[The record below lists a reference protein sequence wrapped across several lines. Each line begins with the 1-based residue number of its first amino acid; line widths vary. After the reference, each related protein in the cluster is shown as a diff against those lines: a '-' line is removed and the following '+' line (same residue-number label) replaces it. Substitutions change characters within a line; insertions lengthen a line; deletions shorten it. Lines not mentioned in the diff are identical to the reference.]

1 MASLTADTGG
11 AVGVPPPPP
20 LPPPPPWLKV
30 STDVG
35 EPLCAKQL
43 SSSSSVARLMPAGTA
58 EWLADAVRAHK
69 ESRPRR
75 GGGASARAEAADEM
89 RTEVTEHPCA
99 KWVLE
104 APPGARVGRNSS
116 SSQLSR
122 SASAKPAT
130 KRAADAAPPS
140 RRETI
145 LTDWAQVLDRK
156 APPY

>member
-1 MASLTADTGG
+1 
-11 AVGVPPPPP
+11 
-20 LPPPPPWLKV
+20 
-30 STDVG
+30 
-35 EPLCAKQL
+35 
-43 SSSSSVARLMPAGTA
+43 MPAGTA

-130 KRAADAAPPS
+130 KRAADAAPLVIEGERE
-140 RRETI
+140 RRCCGNN
-145 LTDWAQVLDRK
+145 LRGWGDRGVR
-156 APPY
+156 